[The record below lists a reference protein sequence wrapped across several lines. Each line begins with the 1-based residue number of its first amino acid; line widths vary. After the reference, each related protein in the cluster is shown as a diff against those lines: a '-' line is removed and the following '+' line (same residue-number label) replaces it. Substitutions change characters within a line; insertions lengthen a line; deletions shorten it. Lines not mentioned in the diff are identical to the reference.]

1 MSSKRK
7 KGFPFLTVLVLI
19 GAVVGV
25 GWYGKAEG
33 GWFEEAESGLIKGVP
48 VKKGPL
54 RISVIER
61 GNLSSAE
68 SASLRNEMEG
78 RSTILSLI
86 AEGTWVE
93 EGEIV
98 CELDVSSQ
106 IDERVQQEITVRNA
120 EADTIKAKQAYEIQ
134 VSQNESDIARALQS
148 LEFARIDVEQYE
160 KSTRPLEE
168 KRAEEAITIADEE
181 FERAKNDLRWTEELA
196 EKGFVTQLDLEA
208 DRLALQ
214 RSEISKDQ
222 AVREL
227 DAMREF
233 DFPKQVA
240 TLKGN
245 LEEAE
250 RELKR
255 VELQAAARLV
265 DFEATQRTS
274 EAKFEL
280 EKEKLIKIDR
290 QIETAVMR
298 APVSGMVVYARSE
311 RSRYGGGDPM
321 EEGLEVRERQE
332 IITIPQSGGMIA
344 EASLHESVLKQVH
357 SGLPVVVKV
366 DAIPGREFQG
376 TVEFV
381 ALLPD
386 QGSWMSNPNVRLF
399 KTRVRIFDT
408 VEEMRP
414 GMSCSIEVLVEDI
427 AETLYIPS
435 QSHFRDGL
443 DDVVFVDGEAGIQKR
458 KVVLGRYNDK
468 WIQVLEGVEEGE
480 IVYLSAPPDFS
491 PKATPDESGDRTD
504 FSPPEG
510 HSLQGSPLGQGV
522 MGSGSMESGS
532 PGGNP
537 GGRPSGG
544 STEGGRREGGRPAG
558 SWPGSGDGGGK
569 SERSGSSGRP
579 GGAPKSAPKGAGAEA
594 TGSAAPGSED
604 DR

>member
-7 KGFPFLTVLVLI
+7 KGFPFLTVIVLV
-19 GAVVGV
+19 GAVAGV

-33 GWFEEAESGLIKGVP
+33 GWFEEDATGLVKGVP

-86 AEGTWVE
+86 PEGTWVE

-106 IDERVQQEITVRNA
+106 IDDRVQQEITVRNA
-120 EADTIKAKQAYEIQ
+120 EADFIKAKQNYEIQ
-134 VSQNESDIARALQS
+134 VSQNESDIAKARQA
-148 LEFARIDVEQYE
+148 LEFARTDVEQYA

-168 KRAEEAITIADEE
+168 KRAEEAITIAEE
-181 FERAKNDLRWTEELA
+181 KFERAKNDLRWTEELA
-196 EKGFVTQLDLEA
+196 EKGFVTQLDLAA
-208 DRLALQ
+208 DRSALQ
-214 RSEISKDQ
+214 TAEIGMDQ

-227 DAMREF
+227 EAMREY
-233 DFPKQVA
+233 DFPKQEA

-245 LEEAE
+245 LEESE

-274 EAKFEL
+274 EAKWEL
-280 EKEKLIKIDR
+280 EKEKLVKIDR

-298 APVSGMVVYARSE
+298 APVAGMVVYARSE

-357 SGLPVVVKV
+357 AGLPVIVKV
-366 DAIPGREFQG
+366 DAIPGREFHG
-376 TVEFV
+376 AVEFV

-399 KTRVRIFDT
+399 KTRIRIEDT

-414 GMSCSIEVLVEDI
+414 GMSCSIEILVEDI
-427 AETLYIPS
+427 AETLYIPA

-443 DDVVFVDGEAGIQKR
+443 DDVVFVDGEAGILKR

-468 WIQVLEGVEEGE
+468 WIQVLEGLEEGE

-491 PKATPDESGDRTD
+491 PKAVPETPMDRTD
-504 FSPPEG
+504 FSPPAGGE
-510 HSLQGSPLGQGV
+510 HSLQGSPMGQGL
-522 MGSGSMESGS
+522 MGSGSSL
-532 PGGNP
+532 
-537 GGRPSGG
+537 GGRPPFTGESSSGD
-544 STEGGRREGGRPAG
+544 RPSG
-558 SWPGSGDGGGK
+558 SWPGSGEGGK
-569 SERSGSSGRP
+569 PSERGGSGRP
-579 GGAPKSAPKGAGAEA
+579 DSGRAGGAPKGAQKGTREDG
-594 TGSAAPGSED
+594 TRGGGSGD